1 MPRFLKHPVTPLLL
15 LLAVSLTAGFL
26 TFKQYGLSWDEP
38 LYYDYAD
45 SIWKAYTPQ
54 AFAPGFDFEQVY
66 GKSADDHKTRG
77 PAYLLLARPLV
88 LGLETLNLDAASAWH
103 LVNFLTFQLIGVG
116 CLYWLMLRW
125 LRPPAALFAAALF
138 ASQPLLWGHAFIN
151 PKDTIFS
158 AFFIASLLLGLRLV
172 DQLETQGARAA
183 LWPGLV
189 FGLTIA
195 MRILAPLAG
204 LITLLYA
211 VIRLKKSFFRP
222 ANLLTL
228 TVYGLATLA
237 GMFISW
243 PYLWANPLARFS
255 EVLALMSEHP
265 ATIQVLFG
273 GVLYRAYDLPWS
285 YLPRLLLLT
294 LTEPVW
300 PLFGLGLVA
309 ALWSRKND
317 QNFTA
322 ETQSKQGFLNFGFA
336 WLEKPDL
343 WLMLLWLAL
352 PAAYLILKRPPLSDN
367 FRHFLFILPP
377 IFIFGGLGFEKLTEW
392 LRKPWLALLLGLL
405 LLFPGLFG
413 IFRLYPY
420 EYSYY
425 NQFAG
430 PVNRVYETD
439 YWLTCYRAAAEWV
452 QASAPGA
459 TLHVQREPAL
469 AEYYAPGLTV
479 KSLDDE
485 SEAEI
490 LPGDW
495 LLLTTRANSDLR
507 SVYRKLPTL
516 QTFGRQNAEYCILKR
531 KD

>member
-1 MPRFLKHPVTPLLL
+1 MSRLSNNPLAPLFL
-15 LLAVSLTAGFL
+15 LLAVTLTAGFL
-26 TFKQYGLSWDEP
+26 TFKAYGLSWDEP

-66 GKSADDHKTRG
+66 GKSAEDHQTRG
-77 PAYLLLARPLV
+77 PAYLLLARPWV
-88 LGLETLNLDAASAWH
+88 LGLAALQLDLASAWH
-103 LVNFLTFQLIGVG
+103 LVNFLTFQLVGVG

-125 LRPPAALFAAALF
+125 LRPPAALFATALF

-158 AFFIASLLLGLRLV
+158 AFFIASLLLGLRMV
-172 DQLETQGARAA
+172 DQLETRGARAA
-183 LWPGLV
+183 FWPGLV
-189 FGLTIA
+189 FGLTIS

-204 LITLLYA
+204 LIIVLYA
-211 VIRLKKSFFRP
+211 IIRLKRTLFRP
-222 ANLLTL
+222 ANLLAL
-228 TVYGLATLA
+228 MVYGLAALA
-237 GMFISW
+237 AMFLSW

-273 GVLYRAYDLPWS
+273 GVLYRAYSLPWS

-300 PLFGLGLVA
+300 PLFGLGVA
-309 ALWSRKND
+309 TVLWPKPSTVK
-317 QNFTA
+317 
-322 ETQSKQGFLNFGFA
+322 TQSALRFLF
-336 WLEKPDL
+336 EKPDL

-377 IFIFGGLGFEKLTEW
+377 IFIFGGLGFEKLTGW
-392 LRKPWLALLLGLL
+392 LRQPWLALLLGLL

-425 NQFAG
+425 NQFTG

-439 YWLTCYRAAAEWV
+439 YWLTCYREATEWV
-452 QASAPGA
+452 QANAPGA

-469 AEYYAPGLTV
+469 AEYYASGLTI
-479 KSLDDE
+479 KSLDDA